1 MKGKVCQ
8 EFQEWLDC
16 LPSGQL
22 TDEVKQHLGVCP
34 RCRKLFD
41 SLAPLV
47 QALSEMPAPVGLNDE
62 KIRRLAAAAEKEA
75 RRVADRRTARHLA
88 CSILIG
94 LPFVIAIH
102 WLWLG
107 LGSRALAELL
117 SPILAQIFCILVIIT
132 SSLAAASLLGAV
144 PLLWAGLRRIHE
156 RSFYDELK

>member
-1 MKGKVCQ
+1 MKGKTCR
-8 EFQEWLDC
+8 EFQKWLDC
-16 LPSGQL
+16 LPSGPL
-22 TDEVKQHLGVCP
+22 AEGMKQHLCSCAQ
-34 RCRKLFD
+34 CRKLFD

-47 QALSEMPAPVGLNDE
+47 RALSEIPAPVKLNDE

-75 RRVADRRTARHLA
+75 HRVADRRTARHLV
-88 CSILIG
+88 CNILIG

-117 SPILAQIFCILVIIT
+117 SPLLAQIFCVLVIIT

-144 PLLWAGLRRIHE
+144 PLLWAGLRKIHE
-156 RSFYDELK
+156 GSFCDELK